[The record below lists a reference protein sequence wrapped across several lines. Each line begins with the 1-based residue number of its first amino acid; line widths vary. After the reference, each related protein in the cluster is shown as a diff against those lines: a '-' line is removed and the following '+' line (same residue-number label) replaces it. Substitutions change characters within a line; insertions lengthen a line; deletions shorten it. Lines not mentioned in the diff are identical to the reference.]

1 MTDHGLSAY
10 DADVLTSSRE
20 LGDYY
25 DAVAKSTRAGA
36 KVAANWVMG
45 EVTAAL
51 NRDRLDVAAAKVS
64 PAALGSLLDRI
75 ADGTISGKIAKEI
88 FEAMWSGGGDA
99 DVIIKGRGLEQISNT
114 ESIEKLV
121 ADVLAANPEQVAQFR
136 AGKAQVLG
144 YLVGQVMKASG
155 GKANPQQVNKILR
168 TKLGA

>member
-1 MTDHGLSAY
+1 
-10 DADVLTSSRE
+10 
-20 LGDYY
+20 
-25 DAVAKSTRAGA
+25 
-36 KVAANWVMG
+36 MG
-45 EVTAAL
+45 EVAAAL
-51 NRDRLDVAAAKVS
+51 NRDHLDVTAAKIS
-64 PAALGSLLDRI
+64 PSALGSLLDRV

-99 DVIIKGRGLEQISNT
+99 DAIIKARGLEQISNT

-144 YLVGQVMKASG
+144 YLVGQIMKASG

-168 TKLGA
+168 AKLGA